1 MPEDFVKQSKKNWT
15 PRCEHATESQLTIGC
30 LQRIASA
37 TELMCKDREKLERDL
52 VYMRNSR
59 DMYRKES
66 EQLQRKLVATKG
78 VVTRL
83 KNKIKA
89 Q

>member
-1 MPEDFVKQSKKNWT
+1 MAEDFVKQSKKNWVPT
-15 PRCEHATESQLTIGC
+15 GERASSKQLTLGC

-37 TELMCKDREKLERDL
+37 TELMCKDREKLERDYK
-52 VYMRNSR
+52 YMRDSR
-59 DMYRKES
+59 DMYLAETER
-66 EQLQRKLVATKG
+66 LQRKLTATKG

-83 KNKIKA
+83 KNKIKT